1 MSDARDFQ
9 QFLENFLK
17 MPVTP
22 EQNAAI
28 VCLMLDGTI
37 NREGAKELLRDIID
51 QNIMKYKEF
60 ISMSKEEMMVRCN
73 SKKDVDIQL

>member
-9 QFLENFLK
+9 KFLENFLK

-37 NREGAKELLRDIID
+37 NREGAKELLRTVID

-60 ISMSKEEMMVRCN
+60 ISMNKEEMIAAYPHLTEV
-73 SKKDVDIQL
+73 L

>member
-1 MSDARDFQ
+1 MSDTRDFQ

-28 VCLMLDGTI
+28 IGLMLDGTI
-37 NREGAKELLRDIID
+37 NRQGAKELLRTVID

-60 ISMSKEEMMVRCN
+60 ISMSKEEMIAAYPHLTEV
-73 SKKDVDIQL
+73 L